1 MAETGPI
8 TIRTETSTLQIG
20 PMRRLPVRIVQCA
33 TGIDPLTAKHRT
45 GLPID
50 EVTQA
55 DVTRGAELLTGA
67 REDGLTAIGWH
78 PGLRAQPWTTK
89 GTVAAGLGQHDQRDE
104 VRVVGPGGVDL
115 TVAKTCLSKNDREA
129 NLSPGEE
136 IVVFEKPPVRSD
148 EFVSWAVLNCFEYT
162 HPAVIGALEARG
174 VEVVVVLTAN
184 IASRLYREYATADVH
199 RLFSYVVIA
208 NIAECGGSGIYGP
221 IRRRGAVKGAQ
232 MTVAGEVIS
241 SKGPGEVILETE
253 LAIGDLRASKQ
264 AFARHGF
271 KAIDRPD
278 GLDDPASMMVP
289 SQRYIDTGDGV
300 GCSPV
305 VASVPAK
312 PVRLEWH
319 DGEVVTI
326 GVAQLRSLAADRYPD
341 CEYRLD
347 ASPWMRKL
355 ERELDQWLR
364 HATELRSDTG
374 RRLDMLLLP
383 EVFVPRSLV
392 GRIRDFAAHH
402 RCTVVSGFDYPA
414 KPGPNANECA
424 VFPRDGSAQHWYRK
438 VTRSQYDGLSP
449 RTVASQVT
457 TRIPMVR
464 GDSLLRFES
473 ATGRSFGV
481 LICYDFSHVA
491 LMNQINL
498 EGRDEPLD
506 LVAVVAHNPF
516 GQLYRSGC
524 IADSHRYYQYI
535 AMCNVAT
542 YGGSGVFA
550 PMRRP
555 GWRQVLAEVGS
566 GTEAI
571 AVADIDLGR
580 LRNGRFLMLEDGDRE
595 QNGTGEDGAE
605 KANKQADPEF
615 MDTSAVMVR
624 SCSAI

>member
-1 MAETGPI
+1 LTETGTI
-8 TIRTETSTLQIG
+8 TIRPETSTLQISPTG
-20 PMRRLPVRIVQCA
+20 KLSVRVVQCA
-33 TGIDPLTAKHRT
+33 TGIDPITAMHRT
-45 GLPID
+45 GLPIG
-50 EVTQA
+50 EATEA
-55 DVTRGAELLTGA
+55 DITRGAALLTSAPEG
-67 REDGLTAIGWH
+67 GLTAIGWH
-78 PGLRAQPWTTK
+78 PGLRAQRWTTE
-89 GTVAAGLGQHDQRDE
+89 GTVAAGLGQHDRRDE

-115 TVAKTCLSKNDREA
+115 TIAKTCLSKNDREA
-129 NLSPGEE
+129 NLLPGNE
-136 IVVFEKPPVRSD
+136 IIVFEKPKDRSD

-162 HPAVIGALEARG
+162 HPGVIGELEARG

-221 IRRRGAVKGAQ
+221 IRRRGAEKGAQ

-241 SKGPGEVILETE
+241 ARGPGEVILEAE

-264 AFARHGF
+264 AFGTDGF
-271 KAIDRPD
+271 KAIDQTE

-300 GCSPV
+300 GCGAV
-305 VASVPAK
+305 VASVPAE

-319 DGEVVTI
+319 DGDVVTI
-326 GVAQLRSLAADRYPD
+326 GVAQLRSIAADRYAG

-347 ASPWMRKL
+347 TSPWVRKL

-392 GRIRDFAAHH
+392 GRIRDFATHQ
-402 RCTVVSGFDYPA
+402 RCTVIAGFDYPA

-424 VFPRDGSAQHWYRK
+424 VFPRDGSKEHWYRK

-449 RTVASQVT
+449 WTGSSQVT
-457 TRIPMVR
+457 TRIPIQR

-473 ATGRSFGV
+473 AEGRSFGV

-498 EGRDEPLD
+498 EGRDEPLE
-506 LVAVVAHNPF
+506 LMAVVAHNPF

-555 GWRQVLAEVGS
+555 GWRQVLAEVGP

-580 LRNGRFLMLEDGDRE
+580 LRNGRLLTLDDSDRE
-595 QNGTGEDGAE
+595 QNRNGKAGAE
-605 KANKQADPEF
+605 RAWKQPDPAF
-615 MDTSAVMVR
+615 MDPSAVMMR
-624 SCSAI
+624 SCGTT